1 MQIDESFKPLALIR
15 G

>member
-1 MQIDESFKPLALIR
+1 MRLQPLALIR